1 VGWGLAVAVAA
12 LVVRELLQVRRQH
25 AAAPLSP

>member
-1 VGWGLAVAVAA
+1 VAVAA
-12 LVVRELLQVRRQH
+12 LVVRELLRVRRRH